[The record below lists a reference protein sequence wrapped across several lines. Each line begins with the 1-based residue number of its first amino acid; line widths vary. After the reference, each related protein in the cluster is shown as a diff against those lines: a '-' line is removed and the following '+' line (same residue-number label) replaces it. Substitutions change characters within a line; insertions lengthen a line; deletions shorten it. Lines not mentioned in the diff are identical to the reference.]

1 MKKEEIQPENK
12 ILKPGKIMPPK
23 KEKEEKIRLSREEEL
38 KWIRH
43 IRNNILKG
51 K

>member
-1 MKKEEIQPENK
+1 MKTEENK
-12 ILKPGKIMPPK
+12 PEKMLLQN
-23 KEKEEKIRLSREEEL
+23 KEKEEKNRLSQEEEL

-43 IRNNILKG
+43 IRYNILKD

>member
-1 MKKEEIQPENK
+1 MLPQN
-12 ILKPGKIMPPK
+12 
-23 KEKEEKIRLSREEEL
+23 KEKEEKNRLSQEEEL

-43 IRNNILKG
+43 IRNNILKD

>member
-1 MKKEEIQPENK
+1 MENK
-12 ILKPGKIMPPK
+12 ILKPEIMLPQN
-23 KEKEEKIRLSREEEL
+23 KEKEEKNRLSQEEEL

-43 IRNNILKG
+43 IRNNILKD